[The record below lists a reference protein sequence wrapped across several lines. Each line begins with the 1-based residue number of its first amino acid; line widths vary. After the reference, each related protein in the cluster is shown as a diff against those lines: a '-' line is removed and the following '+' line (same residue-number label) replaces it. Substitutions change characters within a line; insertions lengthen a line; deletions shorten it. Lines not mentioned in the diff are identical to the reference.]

1 MNDNLN
7 GMTREQLQAALA
19 AAQEELSDMEDE
31 RRFTL
36 GQTGVHIGAAEL
48 KRINGHLARKHTPGR
63 ARRRDPRCVE
73 SGCAGLAAQ
82 SASQSEPRQ
91 CRRGFCSSTVDDF
104 GRSNSN
110 VIASYAGGKLH

>member
-1 MNDNLN
+1 MNDDLN

-48 KRINGHLARKHTPGR
+48 KRINGHFERESRRLAERIATI
-63 ARRRDPRCVE
+63 RD
-73 SGCAGLAAQ
+73 ALKAAV
-82 SASQSEPRQ
+82 P
-91 CRRGFCSSTVDDF
+91 V
-104 GRSNSN
+104 
-110 VIASYAGGKLH
+110 